1 MSNTEVFIDEFK
13 GYPVFAIWAVDS
25 IGNKSGGKPVVS
37 FGLNKALAI
46 LKHLDEVEQ
55 WVNEEQ
61 ETRQQSKFNKKPQ
74 QSYSS
79 RSSAKKPIISLKK
92 KIDMPYSKRIEK
104 EKSIDDDD
112 NSEQEPKSIDFLKNT
127 NLTAEQIELL
137 RMFSRK

>member
-25 IGNKSGGKPVVS
+25 VGNKSGGKSVVS
-37 FGLNKALAI
+37 FGLAKALAI
-46 LKHLDEVEQ
+46 LRHLDEVEQ

-61 ETRQQSKFNKKPQ
+61 ETRQQSKFNKKPPQ

-79 RSSAKKPIISLKK
+79 RSAAKKPIISLKK
-92 KIDMPYSKRIEK
+92 KIDIPYSKRNEK
-104 EKSIDDDD
+104 EKSVDDD
-112 NSEQEPKSIDFLKNT
+112 NSEQETSSVDFLKNT
-127 NLTAEQIELL
+127 NLTPEQIELL